1 MVELFKEEGRMA
13 SKKKSTLKL
22 KTAPKAKIVIARKPV
37 GTLHAAL
44 VQINKA
50 IGRFEGEVE
59 TLVKKLVKQ
68 GERSRK
74 DLRKN
79 FDILIGKIRADKLIA
94 FTRDGREELEKE
106 VKRLAEDVIGTIKEV
121 EVLITHE
128 KFAGLFTNARE
139 SLSNLVEVFAE
150 NGLLL
155 QAKRTVLK
163 TRKEILGILSIP
175 TQSEVEKLER
185 KIVILE
191 KRLSN
196 LARRA
201 A

>member
-1 MVELFKEEGRMA
+1 MT
-13 SKKKSTLKL
+13 SKKKATLKTNRASKA
-22 KTAPKAKIVIARKPV
+22 KTARVHVKKST
-37 GTLHAAL
+37 GTLHIAL
-44 VQINKA
+44 EQINKA

-59 TLVKKLVKQ
+59 SLVKKLVKQ

-79 FDILIGKIRADKLIA
+79 FDVLLGKIRADKLIA
-94 FTRDGREELEKE
+94 LTRDSRDELEKE

-121 EVLITHE
+121 EALINHE
-128 KFAGLFTNARE
+128 KFTGLFNNVRDNF
-139 SLSNLVEVFAE
+139 SNLIEVFAE
-150 NGLLL
+150 NGLVL
-155 QAKRTVLK
+155 QAKQTVRK
-163 TRKEILGILSIP
+163 TRKEILHLLSIP

-185 KIVILE
+185 KIVTLE

>member
-1 MVELFKEEGRMA
+1 MA
-13 SKKKSTLKL
+13 SKKKVAL
-22 KTAPKAKIVIARKPV
+22 KTKSTRAAKQPAKKAV
-37 GTLHAAL
+37 GTLQTAL
-44 VQINKA
+44 VQINRV

-59 TLVKKLVKQ
+59 ILVKKIVKQ

-79 FDILIGKIRADKLIA
+79 FDVLIGKIRADKLIA
-94 FTRDGREELEKE
+94 LTRDSRDELEKD
-106 VKRLAEDVIGTIKEV
+106 VKRLAEDVLGTIKEV
-121 EVLITHE
+121 EALINHE
-128 KFAGLFTNARE
+128 KFTDLFADARDGF
-139 SLSNLVEVFAE
+139 SNLVELFAE
-150 NGLLL
+150 NGLVV
-155 QAKRTVLK
+155 QAKQTMLK
-163 TRKEILGILSIP
+163 TRKEILGLLSIP
-175 TQSEVEKLER
+175 TQGEVEKLER

>member
-1 MVELFKEEGRMA
+1 MA
-13 SKKKSTLKL
+13 SKKKVTHKI
-22 KTAPKAKIVIARKPV
+22 KTAPKAKTAHAKKAT
-37 GTLHAAL
+37 GTLQTAL
-44 VQINKA
+44 VQINKV

-59 TLVKKLVKQ
+59 ILVKKLVKQ

-79 FDILIGKIRADKLIA
+79 FDVLIGKIRADKLIA
-94 FTRDGREELEKE
+94 LTRDSREELEKE
-106 VKRLAEDVIGTIKEV
+106 VKRLAEEVVGTIKEV
-121 EVLITHE
+121 ETLINHE
-128 KFAGLFTNARE
+128 KFSGMFTGARE
-139 SLSNLVEVFAE
+139 SFSNLIELFAE
-150 NGLLL
+150 NGLIL
-155 QAKRTVLK
+155 QAKQTVLK
-163 TRKEILGILSIP
+163 TRKEILDLLSIP

-185 KIVILE
+185 KIVTLE

>member
-1 MVELFKEEGRMA
+1 MA
-13 SKKKSTLKL
+13 SKKKVTLKV
-22 KTAPKAKIVIARKPV
+22 KTAPKAKIVVRKPV
-37 GTLHAAL
+37 GTLQAAL

-68 GERSRK
+68 SERSRK

-79 FDILIGKIRADKLIA
+79 FDVLIGKIRADKLIA

-106 VKRLAEDVIGTIKEV
+106 VKRLAEDVISTIKEV
-121 EVLITHE
+121 EVLINHE
-128 KFAGLFTNARE
+128 KFSGLFENARE
-139 SLSNLVEVFAE
+139 SFSNLVEIFAE

-163 TRKEILGILSIP
+163 TRKEILGLLSIP
-175 TQSEVEKLER
+175 TQGEVEKLER